1 MTDHKSILEELG
13 FKLIDRGSFWHSN
26 AAYRDGDNNSALQI
40 YKNSGVWK
48 DFVEDTD
55 FLPFEVLLEKTLNTT
70 DKLKIR
76 AILKGSKAYSEEKQE
91 SNKKRKLL
99 QTEKTYD
106 PKCLKK
112 LLPHFDFYNKK
123 GISRE
128 TLLDF
133 KCGLAT
139 GGKLY
144 QRIVFPIFNKEG
156 KIQGFS
162 GRKVNENN
170 PEVPKWLHMGK
181 KRDWL
186 YPYYTTSK
194 TKDKIE
200 KTKSAFLIESVGDS
214 LSLYDS
220 GIENNLVCFGI
231 SISPRFISQLASME
245 LDRIYISLNNDA
257 DSERNRGFEG
267 AYKVIIRLLDTI
279 DFKRIYFA
287 PPPQNDFGSM
297 NKVEIEIFRQ
307 ECMKLDHKYCMSR
320 IIEIGKQINAYKP
333 QGEVFIKALRKLI
346 KKYEFHY
353 E

>member
-48 DFVEDTD
+48 DYVEDTD
-55 FLPFEVLLEKTLNTT
+55 FLPFEALLEKTLNTT

-76 AILKGSKAYSEEKQE
+76 GILKGNKVNSGEKREPIQ
-91 SNKKRKLL
+91 KRMLL
-99 QTEKTYD
+99 QTEKTHD

-112 LLPHFDFYNKK
+112 LLPHFDFYNKR

-144 QRIVFPIFNKEG
+144 QRIVFPIFNRDG
-156 KIQGFS
+156 KIHGFS
-162 GRKVNENN
+162 GRKVSEIN

-194 TKDKIE
+194 TKEKIE
-200 KTKSAFLIESVGDS
+200 KTKSVFLIESIGDS

-220 GIENNLVCFGI
+220 GIENNLVCLGL

-245 LDRIYISLNNDA
+245 IDRIYVSLNNDA
-257 DSERNRGFEG
+257 DGERNLAFEG
-267 AYKVIIRLLDTI
+267 SYKDISKLQESLE
-279 DFKRIYFA
+279 FKRI
-287 PPPQNDFGSM
+287 
-297 NKVEIEIFRQ
+297 
-307 ECMKLDHKYCMSR
+307 
-320 IIEIGKQINAYKP
+320 
-333 QGEVFIKALRKLI
+333 
-346 KKYEFHY
+346 
-353 E
+353 